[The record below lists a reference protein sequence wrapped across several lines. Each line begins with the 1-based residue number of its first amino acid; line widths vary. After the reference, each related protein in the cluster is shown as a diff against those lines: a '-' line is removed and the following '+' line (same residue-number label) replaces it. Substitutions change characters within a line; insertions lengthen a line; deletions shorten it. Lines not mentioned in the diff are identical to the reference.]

1 MDSYYVNQAGSG
13 ISGFAG
19 VRYQR
24 GDGFLGRL
32 WTGGILP
39 IIKKALPLFSD
50 IGKQVGKRA
59 LSTGLDIAQDVLD
72 EDDVNMATIKE
83 SAKKRLKQGAK
94 AAGKDTIAH
103 IRSLTGVGLKRRKHR
118 VRKGKGRKK
127 YKKYRTQ
134 NKLKKI
140 KRNKRKGKRC
150 YKRKGKR
157 CYKRGKK
164 ALDFLV

>member
-19 VRYQR
+19 IRYQR

-32 WTGGILP
+32 WSGGILP

-72 EDDVNMATIKE
+72 EEDVNMATIKE
-83 SAKKRLKQGAK
+83 SAKKRLKQGAT

-103 IRSLTGVGLKRRKHR
+103 IRSLAGVGLKRRRRRTPKS
-118 VRKGKGRKK
+118 KGRKV
-127 YKKYRTQ
+127 YKNRTER
-134 NKLKKI
+134 KKI
-140 KRNKRKGKRC
+140 RC
-150 YKRKGKR
+150 TRRKGKR
-157 CYKRGKK
+157 CYKRGDK

>member
-32 WTGGILP
+32 WSGGILP

-50 IGKQVGKRA
+50 IGKQVGKRG

-103 IRSLTGVGLKRRKHR
+103 IRSLAGVGLKRRR
-118 VRKGKGRKK
+118 RRARKRKRRK
-127 YKKYRTQ
+127 VYKKRRPET
-134 NKLKKI
+134 
-140 KRNKRKGKRC
+140 KRIRRIRRKGKR
-150 YKRKGKR
+150 R
-157 CYKRGKK
+157 YKRGNK

>member
-39 IIKKALPLFSD
+39 IIKKALPLFSN
-50 IGKQVGKRA
+50 IGRQVGKRA
-59 LSTGLDIAQDVLD
+59 VATGLDIAQDVLD
-72 EDDVNMATIKE
+72 EEDINMKTIKE

-103 IRSLTGVGLKRRKHR
+103 IRSLAGVGLKRRRTKR
-118 VRKGKGRKK
+118 KGRKV
-127 YKKYRTQ
+127 YKKNRT
-134 NKLKKI
+134 KTKKVRRI
-140 KRNKRKGKRC
+140 QRKGKR
-150 YKRKGKR
+150 R
-157 CYKRGKK
+157 YKRGNK

>member
-72 EDDVNMATIKE
+72 EEDINMATIKE

-103 IRSLTGVGLKRRKHR
+103 IRSLAGVGLKRRRRRTPK
-118 VRKGKGRKK
+118 RKRRKV
-127 YKKYRTQ
+127 YKKRRPQ
-134 NKLKKI
+134 IKKI
-140 KRNKRKGKRC
+140 KRIKRKGKR
-150 YKRKGKR
+150 R
-157 CYKRGKK
+157 YKRGNK

>member
-1 MDSYYVNQAGSG
+1 MDSYYINQAGSG

-50 IGKQVGKRA
+50 IGKKVGKRA

-72 EDDVNMATIKE
+72 EEDINMATIKE

-103 IRSLTGVGLKRRKHR
+103 IRSLAGVGLKRRRRRTKKR
-118 VRKGKGRKK
+118 KVRKV
-127 YKKYRTQ
+127 YKKRRTET
-134 NKLKKI
+134 KLKKI
-140 KRNKRKGKRC
+140 KRIKRKGKR
-150 YKRKGKR
+150 R
-157 CYKRGKK
+157 YKRGKK

>member
-13 ISGFAG
+13 IGGFAG

-72 EDDVNMATIKE
+72 EEDVNMATLKE

-103 IRSLTGVGLKRRKHR
+103 IRSLAGVGVKTRRRRARNKKRRK
-118 VRKGKGRKK
+118 V
-127 YKKYRTQ
+127 YKKRRPET
-134 NKLKKI
+134 K
-140 KRNKRKGKRC
+140 
-150 YKRKGKR
+150 
-157 CYKRGKK
+157 
-164 ALDFLV
+164 